1 MTHPIKERDFQKTC
15 RHIQDEVS
23 SFSAVKITK
32 EVLMPRVEAR
42 LVNAAWVLRRLPDKE
57 KGFLHMRTMLWP
69 ESLAEPGAYPVL
81 DMSNFEARRRV
92 RISAAEID
100 NMQPALD
107 LLQLLPDVTDRQ
119 LLFWACWHQ
128 EGEVQ
133 ARVPW
138 VKVRRSM
145 GANLSRWTLK
155 RRYEGA
161 LLWLA
166 ALIALQT

>member
-15 RHIQDEVS
+15 RHIQSEASALS
-23 SFSAVKITK
+23 SRGVTK
-32 EVLMPRVEAR
+32 EELTPRVEAR

-69 ESLAEPGAYPVL
+69 ESVAEPGMYPVL
-81 DMSNFEARRRV
+81 DMSSFEARRRV

-107 LLQLLPDVTDRQ
+107 LLQLLPDITDRQ
-119 LLFWACWHQ
+119 LLFWVCWHQ

-138 VKVRRSM
+138 AKVRRSM
-145 GANLSRWTLK
+145 GGNLSRWTLK

>member
-1 MTHPIKERDFQKTC
+1 MTHMIRERDYQATC
-15 RHIQDEVS
+15 KEIVDEVTTVGVS
-23 SFSAVKITK
+23 TASK
-32 EVLMPRVEAR
+32 EELMPKVEER
-42 LVNAAWVLRRLPDKE
+42 LVNAAWVLRRLPDRE
-57 KGFLHMRTMLWP
+57 KGFLNMRTMLWP
-69 ESLAEPGAYPVL
+69 ESLAEPGTYPVL
-81 DMSNFEARRRV
+81 DMSSFEARRRV
-92 RISAAEID
+92 RISPQEID

-107 LLQLLPDVTDRQ
+107 LLQLLPDTVDRQ

-145 GANLSRWTLK
+145 GTTMSRWTLK
-155 RRYEGA
+155 RRYVDA